1 MRKNKQQ
8 FKLFSALLI
17 FLLLTVIGMK
27 VLVVHKDPV
36 SISIIDDQLI
46 QQGYSSLDIEEFKSS
61 LKINQILELSTQ
73 SHTNYALERYLS
85 PHFMEL
91 IDLGYSGQ
99 EAKVL
104 SQLPTEILVVILK
117 EGMNDQIL
125 DLLQTDYFILSRL
138 SRYLEESQRYPK
150 EDLRKIVEL
159 VNTDRDYA
167 PYTHTIAVDFN
178 QELLLVNKYH
188 GLVSTYVPS
197 NMIKANGCGKPLMVN
212 EAALAYDLMC
222 EAIEKDGI
230 GLSQWTAY
238 RSYSFQKG
246 IYDNYLKHYSQAY
259 TDTFA
264 ARPGF
269 SEHQTGLAVDVSST
283 NHEFSTFEDTA
294 GYTWLKQNAYKYGF
308 IIRYPEGKEDITG
321 YKFESWHYRFVGIKT
336 AKTITELGITLDE
349 YWLWIQE

>member
-1 MRKNKQQ
+1 MKKNKQH

-17 FLLLTVIGMK
+17 FLLLTVIGLK
-27 VLVVHKDPV
+27 VFVVHEDIV
-36 SISIIDDQLI
+36 SISIIDDQLAL
-46 QQGYSSLDIEEFKSS
+46 QGYSSIDINEMKSS
-61 LKINQILELSTQ
+61 LTVDQILELSTQ
-73 SHTNYALERYLS
+73 CHTNYALERYLS

-99 EAKVL
+99 EAKAL
-104 SQLPTEILVVILK
+104 SQLPTVTLVVILK
-117 EGMNDQIL
+117 EEMNDQIL
-125 DLLQTDYFILSRL
+125 DLLQTDYFIVGCL

-167 PYTHTIAVDFN
+167 PYTHTIAVDFSKA
-178 QELLLVNKYH
+178 LLLVNKYH

-197 NMIKANGCGKPLMVN
+197 NMIQAQGCGKPLMVK

-222 EAIEKDGI
+222 EAITKDGI

-283 NHEFSTFEDTA
+283 NENFSTFEETDS
-294 GYTWLKQNAYKYGF
+294 YTWLKQNAYKYGF
-308 IIRYPEGKEDITG
+308 IIRYPKGKEDITG
-321 YKFESWHYRFVGIKT
+321 YKFKSWYYRYVGIKT

>member
-1 MRKNKQQ
+1 MKKNKQQ
-8 FKLFSALLI
+8 FKIFSVLLI
-17 FLLLTVIGMK
+17 FLLLIIIGIK
-27 VLVVHKDPV
+27 AFVVHKDIV
-36 SISIIDDQLI
+36 SISIIDDQLV
-46 QQGYSSLDIEEFKSS
+46 QQGYSSIEIDNIKSY
-61 LKINQILELSTQ
+61 LTVDQILELSTQ
-73 SHTNYALERYLS
+73 SHTHYALERYLS

-91 IDLGYSGQ
+91 IDSGYSGQ
-99 EAKVL
+99 EAKAL
-104 SQLPTEILVVILK
+104 SQLSTEVLVVILK

-138 SRYLEESQRYPK
+138 SRYLQESQRYPK

-167 PYTHTIAVDFN
+167 PYTHTIAVDFSKA
-178 QELLLVNKYH
+178 LLLVNKYH

-197 NMIKANGCGKPLMVN
+197 NMIKANGCGKPLMVK
-212 EAALAYDLMC
+212 EAALAYDHMC
-222 EAIEKDGI
+222 EAITKDGI

-283 NHEFSTFEDTA
+283 NETFSTFEETES
-294 GYTWLKQNAYKYGF
+294 YTWLKQNAYKYGF
-308 IIRYPEGKEDITG
+308 IIRYPKGKEDITG
-321 YKFESWHYRFVGIKT
+321 YKFESWHYRYVGIKT